1 MRKTLLV
8 VTILVF
14 INYAYPQKRKVDS
27 LASKLSTEKIDS
39 NKVKLLWL
47 MADASNMYDPDTS
60 LQLAQH
66 ALYLAQKI
74 KYREGESRS
83 LGVLA
88 VAFRQIGNYQKALEF
103 LLQKLKIEE
112 NRNSPRN
119 LASVLINIGIVYINL
134 EQYNEALVYYK
145 RADSVVT
152 EFDVKD
158 LQYYIA
164 NNLGDVY
171 ERLNLNDSA
180 YNYFTRA
187 VQIATSLNDDD
198 LKGTSIIGL
207 GHIYLKQQKFELAS
221 QAYKEALA
229 YLEASNDED
238 LICEAALGLAKL
250 YKALGTNDSA
260 YYYARY
266 SFVIAKKDGFESRQ
280 LDASQF
286 LTDQFSLARNIDS
299 EFTYFKIAETL
310 KDSIHSKEKI
320 RALQIISSN
329 EHLRQNEIAENKRKA
344 EEERHQQLQMLMIG
358 LSIPALFLI
367 TLLLNRIRVPKPVI
381 KFLGIISLLM
391 LFEYLLL
398 LLHPFVVEF
407 THHTPVYEILIFVAL
422 ASILIPA
429 HHKIEHWLLKKLGG
443 SKTHLP
449 VTAEEVADEQ
459 VIPGDTVTSIAPIVI
474 PQPVAEQE
482 LQTEADKA
490 LEAPLEQ
497 QRTSD
502 L

>member
-1 MRKTLLV
+1 MRNILLV
-8 VTILVF
+8 IALF
-14 INYAYPQKRKVDS
+14 ICISYSYPQKRKVDS
-27 LASKLSTEKIDS
+27 LATRLITEKIDS
-39 NKVKLLWL
+39 NRVKLMWL
-47 MADASNMYDPDTS
+47 MADASNMYDPDTA
-60 LQLAQH
+60 LQLAQK

-74 KYREGESRS
+74 KYTEGQSRS

-112 NRNSPRN
+112 ARNSPRN
-119 LASVLINIGIVYINL
+119 LASVLINIGILYINL

-145 RADSVVT
+145 RADSVIT
-152 EFDVKD
+152 QYNVKD
-158 LQYYIA
+158 LRYYIA

-171 ERLNLNDSA
+171 ERLNVNDSA

-187 VQIATSLNDDD
+187 VEIATALNDDD

-207 GHIYLKQQKFELAS
+207 GHIYLKQQKFSLAS
-221 QAYKEALA
+221 ASYKEALA

-238 LICEAALGLAKL
+238 LICEASLGLAKL
-250 YKALGTNDSA
+250 YQALNMNDSA
-260 YYYARY
+260 AYYAGY
-266 SFVIAKKDGFESRQ
+266 SFNIARKDRFESRQ
-280 LDASQF
+280 LDAAQF
-286 LTDQFSLARNIDS
+286 LTDHFKQVHNIDS
-299 EFTYFKIAETL
+299 AFTYFQIAETL

-358 LSIPALFLI
+358 LSIPVLFLI
-367 TLLLNRIRVPKPVI
+367 TLLLNRIRVHQRVI

-429 HHKIEHWLLKKLGG
+429 HHRIEHWLIKKLTTR
-443 SKTHLP
+443 KLHRP
-449 VTAEEVADEQ
+449 VTTEQ
-459 VIPGDTVTSIAPIVI
+459 AGI
-474 PQPVAEQE
+474 EQE
-482 LQTEADKA
+482 IPVKQAIADVPVLITQPITEQEPQAGID
-490 LEAPLEQ
+490 EAIETPAGQ
-497 QRTSD
+497 QSTND

>member
-1 MRKTLLV
+1 
-8 VTILVF
+8 
-14 INYAYPQKRKVDS
+14 
-27 LASKLSTEKIDS
+27 
-39 NKVKLLWL
+39 
-47 MADASNMYDPDTS
+47 MYDPDTS
-60 LQLAQH
+60 LQLAQK
-66 ALYLAQKI
+66 ALYLAQKT
-74 KYREGESRS
+74 KYVEGESRS

-112 NRNSPRN
+112 ARNSPRN

-145 RADSVVT
+145 RADSVIT
-152 EFDVKD
+152 QNDVKD

-187 VQIATSLNDDD
+187 VQIATALNDDD

-207 GHIYLKQQKFELAS
+207 GHVYLKQQKFDLAS
-221 QAYKEALA
+221 QSYKAALT

-238 LICEAALGLAKL
+238 LICEASLGLAKL
-250 YKALGTNDSA
+250 YKALNMNDSA
-260 YYYARY
+260 AYYAGY
-266 SFVIAKKDGFESRQ
+266 SFNIARKDRFESRQ
-280 LDASQF
+280 LDAAQF
-286 LTDQFSLARNIDS
+286 LTDHFKQVNNIDS
-299 EFTYFKIAETL
+299 AFTYFQVAETL

-344 EEERHQQLQMLMIG
+344 EEERLQQLQMLMIG

-367 TLLLNRIRVPKPVI
+367 TLLLNRIRVPKPFI

-429 HHKIEHWLLKKLGG
+429 HHKIEHWLLKKLGE
-443 SKTHLP
+443 SKPHLP
-449 VTAEEVADEQ
+449 VTEEEASSEQATSDEP
-459 VIPGDTVTSIAPIVI
+459 VISGVPIPVS
-474 PQPVAEQE
+474 QPLAEQG
-482 LQTEADKA
+482 LQADIDKVI
-490 LEAPLEQ
+490 ETPVEQ
-497 QRTSD
+497 EQSNQV
-502 L
+502 

>member
-1 MRKTLLV
+1 MRKMLLV
-8 VTILVF
+8 IAMLAC
-14 INYAYPQKRKVDS
+14 IGYAYPQKRKVDS
-27 LASKLSTEKIDS
+27 LASKLAGEKADS
-39 NKVKLLWL
+39 NRVKLMWL
-47 MADASNMYDPDTS
+47 MADASNMYDPDTA
-60 LQLAQH
+60 LQLAQK

-74 KYREGESRS
+74 KYTEGESRS

-112 NRNSPRN
+112 DRNSPRN
-119 LASVLINIGIVYINL
+119 LASVLINIGILYINL

-152 EFDVKD
+152 RFNVKD

-180 YNYFTRA
+180 FNYFTRA
-187 VQIATSLNDDD
+187 VAMATALNDDD
-198 LKGTSIIGL
+198 LKGTSIVGL
-207 GHIYLKQQKFELAS
+207 GHIYLKQKKFDLAS
-221 QAYKEALA
+221 QSYKEALA

-238 LICEAALGLAKL
+238 LICEASLGLAKL
-250 YKALGTNDSA
+250 YKALNMNDSA
-260 YYYARY
+260 AYYARY
-266 SFVIAKKDGFESRQ
+266 SFNIAKKDGFESRQ
-280 LDASQF
+280 LDAAQF
-286 LTDQFSLARNIDS
+286 LTDHFKQANNTDS
-299 EFTYFKIAETL
+299 AFAYFLTAETL

-358 LSIPALFLI
+358 LSIPVLFLL
-367 TLLLNRIRVPKPVI
+367 TLILNRIRIHQRVI

-398 LLHPFVVEF
+398 LLHPFVLEF
-407 THHTPVYEILIFVAL
+407 THHTPIYEILIFVAL

-429 HHKIEHWLLKKLGG
+429 HHRIEHWLIKKLTTR
-443 SKTHLP
+443 KQHLP
-449 VTAEEVADEQ
+449 AAQEQAADEQ
-459 VIPGDTVTSIAPIVI
+459 ATLIEPAIDEEPVPTV
-474 PQPVAEQE
+474 QPAMEQE
-482 LQTEADKA
+482 PQASAGKVTDTQEHAEA
-490 LEAPLEQ
+490 
-497 QRTSD
+497 S
-502 L
+502 